1 MIYGGPKK
9 MTKNFSVHEFNSKD
23 GTPVPE
29 ELFPNLETLA
39 KNLQVIRDHIGEPLQ
54 ILSGYRS
61 PAHNKK
67 VGGKKASYHMK
78 AMAADLTCK
87 SLTPRKL
94 HTLILTL
101 IKQGKVKNGGLGLY
115 PGFVHYDIGPA
126 NRRW

>member
-1 MIYGGPKK
+1 MATYI
-9 MTKNFSVHEFNSKD
+9 TKNFSLEEMMCKD

-39 KNLQVIRDHIGEPLQ
+39 QQLQVIRDCIGEPLQ

-67 VGGKKASYHMK
+67 VGGKKNSYHMK
-78 AMAADLTCK
+78 AMAADIACK
-87 SLTPRKL
+87 SLTPKKL
-94 HTLILTL
+94 HSLILTL
-101 IKQGKVKNGGLGLY
+101 IKQGKIKNGGLGLY
-115 PGFVHYDIGPA
+115 PGFVHIDIGPA

>member
-1 MIYGGPKK
+1 
-9 MTKNFSVHEFNSKD
+9 MTTNFSPFEFRSKD
-23 GTPVPE
+23 GTDVPP
-29 ELFPNLETLA
+29 ELMGNLHELA

-67 VGGKKASYHMK
+67 VGGKKASYHLK

-87 SLTPRKL
+87 SLTPKKL
-94 HTLILTL
+94 HALILTL
-101 IKQGKVKNGGLGLY
+101 IKNGRVKNGGLGLY